1 MTEQNLIKAIKVK
14 EDLDYY
20 RRLLEFAMKP
30 SVELSVELFENEVN
44 GEVFTMNRVLGEEG
58 FTEIK
63 EKIITNI
70 KDKIHN
76 LELQIEEF

>member
-30 SVELSVELFENEVN
+30 SVELSVQLFENEVN

-58 FTEIK
+58 FAEIK

>member
-1 MTEQNLIKAIKVK
+1 MTERNLIKAIKVK
-14 EDLDYY
+14 EELDYY

-30 SVELSVELFENEVN
+30 SVELSVQLFENEVN

-70 KDKIHN
+70 KDKIRS
-76 LELQIEEF
+76 LESQIEKL

>member
-1 MTEQNLIKAIKVK
+1 MKEQDLEKAINLK
-14 EDLDYY
+14 EGLDDY

-63 EKIITNI
+63 EKIISTI
-70 KDKIHN
+70 KDKIHS
-76 LELQIEEF
+76 LESQIEKL

>member
-44 GEVFTMNRVLGEEG
+44 GEVFTMNRVLGEEC
-58 FTEIK
+58 FAEIK